1 MSNYPKIA
9 FYATPEHD
17 CSYLDNEK
25 AITLFA
31 DPAYPKDT
39 ELYSLLAR
47 NGFRRSGEHVY
58 QPHCADCQ
66 KCVSVRVPVNEF
78 KPNRSQRRNS
88 KLNQDIEIKTSPAA
102 FEQTHYE
109 LFDHYIKSRH
119 KDGGMDD
126 FDIDAYKS
134 FLMCSW
140 ANTELMQ
147 FYLKDEL
154 IAIAVMDELTDGLS
168 AVYSFFSPELSKRA
182 LGKFAILSQIKHAQE
197 RGLDYLYL
205 GYWIGECQ
213 KMSYK
218 DEYQPLQYFMNG
230 NWYYRIEE

>member
-17 CSYLDNEK
+17 CSYLDDEK

-39 ELYSLLAR
+39 KLYSLLAR

-58 QPHCADCQ
+58 QPHCKDCQ
-66 KCVSVRVPVNEF
+66 KCISVRVPVNEF
-78 KPNRSQRRNS
+78 KPTRSQRRNI
-88 KLNQDIEIKTSPAA
+88 KLNQDIEIKTSPAK
-102 FEQTHYE
+102 FDQTHYD
-109 LFDHYIKSRH
+109 LFEYYITSRH
-119 KDGGMDD
+119 KDGGMND

-140 ANTELMQ
+140 ANTELME
-147 FYLKDEL
+147 FYLNNEL
-154 IAIAVMDELTDGLS
+154 VAVAVMDVLNDGLS
-168 AVYSFFSPELSKRA
+168 AVYSFFKPELSKRA
-182 LGKFAILSQIKHAQE
+182 LGKFAILSQIAHAKNH
-197 RGLDYLYL
+197 GLDHLYL
-205 GYWIGECQ
+205 GYWISECQ
-213 KMSYK
+213 KMRYK